1 MFVQH
6 TNENVNPNQNSD
18 RLMHHQTPTPPHHL
32 PPLPILLAVQ
42 PLDFEMGVEVEDDA
56 LRGLWCRDDPVT
68 VLVRRVLQRI
78 PRGSDVTGLACIQD
92 TAALCHYNREG
103 GAGEGDG
110 YSVNQQD

>member
-1 MFVQH
+1 MFVLH
-6 TNENVNPNQNSD
+6 TNENVNPNQNPGW
-18 RLMHHQTPTPPHHL
+18 LMHHQTPVPPHF

-42 PLDFEMGVEVEDDA
+42 PLDFEVGVEVEDDA